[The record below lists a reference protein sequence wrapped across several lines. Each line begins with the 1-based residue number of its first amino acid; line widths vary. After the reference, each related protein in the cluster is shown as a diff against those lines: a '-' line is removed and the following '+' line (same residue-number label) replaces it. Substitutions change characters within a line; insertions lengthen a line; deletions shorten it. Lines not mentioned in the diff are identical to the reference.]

1 MQNFVQI
8 LDGTWRAKKCS
19 KRFFNVLERQNMQNE
34 TISELCINDKKIKY
48 SNNPQYILKSTKFF
62 YKDLY
67 TRGNVSIDAINELL
81 VAALQVFE

>member
-1 MQNFVQI
+1 
-8 LDGTWRAKKCS
+8 
-19 KRFFNVLERQNMQNE
+19 MQNE
-34 TISELCINDKKIKY
+34 TISELYINDKKIKY
-48 SNNPQYILKSTKFF
+48 SNNLQYILKSTKIF